1 MLAALTI
8 ILGFMVFLLILNK
21 GRIIFWS
28 FFSLLMALALS
39 LGVGYG
45 MAVFIL
51 EIMGPLCRFLS
62 VILSIIALIAIINKK
77 ERDGNE

>member
-45 MAVFIL
+45 IAVF
-51 EIMGPLCRFLS
+51 
-62 VILSIIALIAIINKK
+62 
-77 ERDGNE
+77 GN